1 MTVKIAINGLGRI
14 GRSVLRALLESNKPG
29 LEIIAANGPAT
40 IEDHAHLIKY
50 DSVHGILKQNI
61 HIEENSLI
69 IDQHK
74 IEIIREKIPENLPWK
89 KVGVDIVLECSGKFN
104 KKIEAEKHIIAGA
117 KKVIVSAPCE
127 DADNT
132 IVFGANHEK
141 LTKDQHVISVGSCTT
156 NALAPLA
163 KLLNDN
169 IGIESGFMTTIHA
182 YTNDQN
188 LLDNSHKDVRRARA
202 AALSMIPTSTG
213 AARSIGLVLP
223 ELAGKLDGSSIRVPT
238 PNVSM
243 IDLSFIA
250 KRNTSVGEINTLILT
265 SAKQELKNIVD
276 IAPTKLVSIDFN
288 HNPHSSIFDPYETKV
303 VGDKLVRIVS
313 WYDNEWGFS
322 MRMLDAAMLIS
333 KFI

>member
-1 MTVKIAINGLGRI
+1 MTIKIAINGLGRI
-14 GRSVLRALLESNKPG
+14 GRSVLRAFIESNRPE
-29 LEIIAANGPAT
+29 LEIVAANGPAT
-40 IEDHAHLIKY
+40 VEDHAHLIKY
-50 DSVHGILKQNI
+50 DSIHGVLKQNI
-61 HIEENSLI
+61 NITEDYLI
-69 IDQHK
+69 IDHHK
-74 IEIIREKIPENLPWK
+74 IKITRERMPENLPWK
-89 KVGVDIVLECSGKFN
+89 ELNIDVVLECSGKFN
-104 KKIEAEKHIIAGA
+104 KKSEAEKHVIAGA

-127 DADNT
+127 QADNT
-132 IVFGANHEK
+132 IVFGANEGK
-141 LTKDQHVISVGSCTT
+141 LTKDQHIISIGSCTT

-163 KLLNDN
+163 KILNDN

-188 LLDNSHKDVRRARA
+188 LLDNSHKDPRRARA

-250 KRNTSVGEINTLILT
+250 KHNTSITEINGLILAST
-265 SAKQELKNIVD
+265 KQELKGIID

-288 HNPHSSIFDPYETKV
+288 HNTHSSILDPYETKV
-303 VGDKLVRIVS
+303 IGDKLVRIVS

-322 MRMLDAAMLIS
+322 MRMIDATTLIAQ
-333 KFI
+333 FI